1 MTDYYRAAAVSAVLV
16 KEMRTLLGAPSHD
29 NATRCVE
36 LMDRLREHDEPAF
49 NECLRQEDDLKLK
62 AMATFVAEIPK
73 RADRQLPASLPRS
86 VEPEP
91 PPKPTPRVET
101 RRATSTLADHAEFY
115 ATEDRGGRFAHINEF
130 ISQGEVVRYPRLPEN
145 SPHARDP
152 VPPEPPLGYAIDA
165 MPGQEVKVSEP
176 GPTNDEL
183 LKEIARLKAALEA
196 TQSGDAAAPESP
208 AVERCLPDGESR
220 PLASGSPHNSSPTTL
235 KEE

>member
-1 MTDYYRAAAVSAVLV
+1 MTDYRAAAISSVLV
-16 KEMRTLLGAPSHD
+16 KEMRALLGAPSHD

-101 RRATSTLADHAEFY
+101 RRASVCPRTHRMLAIQFRPSLRL
-115 ATEDRGGRFAHINEF
+115 ATPSMRC
-130 ISQGEVVRYPRLPEN
+130 P
-145 SPHARDP
+145 AR
-152 VPPEPPLGYAIDA
+152 
-165 MPGQEVKVSEP
+165 
-176 GPTNDEL
+176 
-183 LKEIARLKAALEA
+183 R
-196 TQSGDAAAPESP
+196 
-208 AVERCLPDGESR
+208 
-220 PLASGSPHNSSPTTL
+220 
-235 KEE
+235 